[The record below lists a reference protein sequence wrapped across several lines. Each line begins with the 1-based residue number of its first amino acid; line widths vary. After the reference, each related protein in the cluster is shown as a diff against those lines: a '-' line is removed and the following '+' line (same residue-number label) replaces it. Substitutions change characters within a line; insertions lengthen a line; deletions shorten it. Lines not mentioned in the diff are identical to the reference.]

1 MKTITSATDVET
13 TNVIGQ
19 IFSKTF
25 LNDMINNENV
35 KPKGRKCHDDVK
47 KFATTLYFYS
57 PKAILGN
64 YRNGFAPIYSA

>member
-47 KFATTLYFYS
+47 NLPQHYTFIHPRPY
-57 PKAILGN
+57 
-64 YRNGFAPIYSA
+64 